1 MFQPAHF
8 DQEEKEVEKEVEKQ
22 DHNNLLQES
31 QFASA
36 SKANE

>member
-8 DQEEKEVEKEVEKQ
+8 DQEEKEVEKQ